1 MKYAMLSTLIPK
13 EYEEAF
19 RKESRNNMQDAAN
32 ALQWNLYEGFCE
44 NLGCHMPL
52 FNILPVDSFPQY
64 YPRPFVK
71 KFTFNDNGINI
82 GFCNIK
88 LIRNFFKPI
97 KTYKVL
103 KAWCRKNDGPK
114 TLFVYT
120 LSHHLLKAVNKAK
133 LNYPDLKVCAIVADL
148 PDMASLSSKKSAL
161 QKAFTRWSS
170 TNAYNLISCVD
181 SFVLLTKHMATY
193 MNISQPFVVMEGI
206 ASENNYTPA
215 VSADENG
222 ERIIMYSGTLHRK
235 FGVLHLLEA
244 FRKIEKENYRLVICG
259 IGDSEAEIRQASKE
273 DSRIIFKGQLS
284 RNEVLE
290 LQKQATVL
298 VNPRL
303 NNDEFTKYSFPSK
316 TMEYLASGTPV
327 VAYRLDGIPDE
338 YEPYIFY
345 PADDSIQTL
354 TELLQQ
360 VGEMSENERRQYG
373 EAAQKYVLE
382 YKNNIVQT
390 KKIIDFLNDI
400 K

>member
-1 MKYAMLSTLIPK
+1 M
-13 EYEEAF
+13 
-19 RKESRNNMQDAAN
+19 
-32 ALQWNLYEGFCE
+32 
-44 NLGCHMPL
+44 
-52 FNILPVDSFPQY
+52 
-64 YPRPFVK
+64 
-71 KFTFNDNGINI
+71 
-82 GFCNIK
+82 
-88 LIRNFFKPI
+88 
-97 KTYKVL
+97 
-103 KAWCRKNDGPK
+103 
-114 TLFVYT
+114 
-120 LSHHLLKAVNKAK
+120 
-133 LNYPDLKVCAIVADL
+133 
-148 PDMASLSSKKSAL
+148 

-215 VSADENG
+215 VSTDENG